1 MKNKIT
7 FVIAMA
13 MTFFISA
20 DAFAQLVTSGA
31 DDGTDG
37 TLRNEIADTPIGG
50 VITFD
55 TSVTT
60 VTLNSELLI
69 DKDLIISG
77 NSITPLTIDANN
89 NGRIFNITAGLV
101 VLNDLM
107 LINGLDVDGGAI
119 YMTNSVVTI
128 NNSIISGNTANG
140 ASGSGGGIFNAI
152 GGVLVVNN
160 SEISNNTANRAGG
173 GIEDN
178 SGAGLSITLLNVN
191 LDNNNAGVSPAT
203 AAPGNGGGLH
213 ITGAGSAIVN
223 GGTVN
228 GNVAGK
234 EGGGLW
240 NGSGVLDV
248 IDVMITGNSA
258 VGDATG
264 GGGIYNNG
272 NGTINISAG
281 TTLVG
286 NIASGSTPGG
296 RGGAIFNNTGGIL
309 NLANGLA
316 ITGNYASRAGGA
328 IEDSSNG
335 TLILSGVTLTGNA
348 AGVDIGLGNTI
359 TPNPGNG
366 GAVHLSGTT
375 NATIS
380 GFSTVSNN
388 YAAKEGG
395 GLWNNLGTMD
405 VSLTFLD
412 ANIASG
418 NDADDGG
425 GAIFNNGGTLVVGNA
440 AAITNNIANG
450 TSGSGGGILSTDG
463 AVTIT
468 DAVLAFNQSNR
479 AGGAIE
485 IIDGSIDFSGNYNV
499 SGNNTGVSP
508 AIASPGNGGGLHI
521 SGSGTAILTGGTMS
535 DNVAAREGGALWNS
549 TATMTVDG
557 VLISGNVASGPAAD
571 DGGAGIFNNGGTL
584 IVQNNTTISN
594 NIADGA
600 SGSGGG
606 ILTIGGDVTVTNST
620 ITMNQANRAGGGIE
634 HAGGTLNLIDTTLD
648 MNNAGVSPAMAAPGS
663 GGGLHVSGAATTNI
677 TGGTTNNNIAANE
690 GGGLWNGSGVMT
702 IVNHMVDGNIAS
714 GNDATTA
721 GAAGG
726 GGVYNEGGTL
736 DLSGTT
742 EITNNIA
749 DGAQSTGG
757 GILNAAG
764 TLMAN
769 GITIAFN
776 ESNRAGG
783 GIEINGSGPVLL
795 TDVSLNNNITGVVTG
810 TGAPGN
816 GGGLH
821 VSGDSTVDIV
831 GGTVNGNN
839 AAREGGGLWN
849 GSGIMTTDNVLV
861 DSNMALGAAADDGGA
876 GIFNNGGTLN
886 ITNGSIISNNMATGA
901 SASGGGLLSTA
912 GDVTV
917 MDSTFDGNA
926 ANRAGGAIELIDGNL
941 MFSNSIMS
949 NNDVDGLAGTAA
961 PGNGGGFHV
970 TGMSG
975 MITISTSTITG
986 NAAANEGG
994 GLWNQGGTMMTVSM
1008 STVDN
1013 NTAAEGG
1020 GIYNNTGSITSVMTS
1035 TISGNSALV
1044 SGGGLTNN
1052 GASLDLNAVTVA
1064 KNSTDGIGGGIDAV
1078 NTVTLKNTIV
1088 ALNTAV
1094 TGTDVS
1100 GMLTSNDFN
1109 LIGSDDL
1116 SVFTTQTNDIEGVD
1130 PLLGPLQ
1137 DNGGVTLTHQLLTNS
1152 PAYDA
1157 GDATDMFVDQIGQV
1171 VFGGA
1176 RDIGSVEAQV
1186 ALSVDDFNAAS
1197 VLNLYPNPTK
1207 GQFNIVIDNSVS
1219 GEIKAEVTALS
1230 GRIVKQIK
1238 IVNGTN
1244 SIDIRG
1250 ISTGIY
1256 IVNVFTEQGRVS
1268 HKLILE

>member
-7 FVIAMA
+7 FVIATA
-13 MTFFISA
+13 MTFFISTS
-20 DAFAQLVTSGA
+20 AFAQLVTSGA

-37 TLRNEIADTPIGG
+37 TLRTEIADTPNGG
-50 VITFD
+50 TITFD
-55 TSVTT
+55 ASVSTIN
-60 VTLNSELLI
+60 LNSELLI
-69 DKDLIISG
+69 NKDLIISG
-77 NSITPLTIDANN
+77 NSSSMTTIDANS
-89 NGRIFNITAGLV
+89 NGRIFNITSGLV

-107 LINGLDVDGGAI
+107 LVNGLEGDGGAI
-119 YMTNSVVTI
+119 YITNADVAI
-128 NNSIISGNTANG
+128 NNSAITGNIANG

-152 GGVLVVNN
+152 GGVLTVNN
-160 SEISNNTANRAGG
+160 SEISNNIANRAGG

-191 LDNNNAGVSPAT
+191 LINNNAGVLPAI
-203 AAPGNGGGLH
+203 AAPGNGGALH

-240 NGSGVLDV
+240 NGSGILDV
-248 IDVMITGNSA
+248 VDVTITENSA
-258 VGDATG
+258 LGDVTG

-281 TTLVG
+281 TILSS
-286 NIASGSTPGG
+286 NIASGATPGG
-296 RGGAIFNNTGGIL
+296 RGGAIFNNTDGIL
-309 NLANGLA
+309 NLANGLS

-375 NATIS
+375 NATVS
-380 GFSTVSNN
+380 NFTTVSNN
-388 YAAKEGG
+388 LAAKEGG
-395 GLWNNLGTMD
+395 GLWNNLGTMN
-405 VSLTFLD
+405 VSFTFLD
-412 ANIASG
+412 ANIALG

-425 GAIFNNGGTLVVGNA
+425 GAIFNNGGSLVVGNA
-440 AAITNNIANG
+440 AAITNNIASG

-463 AVTIT
+463 AVTII

-485 IIDGSIDFSGNYNV
+485 IIDGSIAFSGNYNV

-508 AIASPGNGGGLHI
+508 AMASPGNGGGLHI
-521 SGSGTAILTGGTMS
+521 SGSGTAVITGGTMS
-535 DNVAAREGGALWNS
+535 NNLAAREGGALWNS

-557 VLISGNVASGPAAD
+557 VSINGNIASGASAD

-584 IVQNNTTISN
+584 IVQNNTIISN

-606 ILTIGGDVTVTNST
+606 ILTVGGTVTVTNSAVT
-620 ITMNQANRAGGGIE
+620 SNQANRAGGGIE
-634 HAGGTLNLIDTTLD
+634 LAGGVLNLMDTILD
-648 MNNAGVSPAMAAPGS
+648 MNNAGVSPAVAAPGS
-663 GGGLHVSGAATTNI
+663 GGGLHVSGPATTNI
-677 TGGTTNNNIAANE
+677 SGGTTNNNIAANE

-702 IVNHMVDGNIAS
+702 IVDHMVDGNTAS
-714 GNDATTA
+714 GNDAMTA

-726 GGVYNEGGTL
+726 GGIYNEGGTL
-736 DLSGTT
+736 DMSGTT

-769 GITIAFN
+769 DITIAFN
-776 ESNRAGG
+776 QSNRAGG
-783 GIEINGSGPVLL
+783 GIETNGSGPVIL
-795 TDVSLNNNITGVVTG
+795 TNVSLNTNQTGVVTG

-821 VSGDSTVDIV
+821 VSGDSTIDIFS
-831 GGTVNGNN
+831 GTVNGNN

-849 GSGIMTTDNVLV
+849 GSGIMTTDNVLI
-861 DSNMALGAAADDGGA
+861 DANEALGDAADDGGA

-886 ITNGSIISNNMATGA
+886 VMNGTLVSNNIASGA

-912 GDVTV
+912 GDVTI
-917 MDSTFDGNA
+917 MDSTFDSNA

-941 MFSNSIMS
+941 IFSNSTMS
-949 NNDVDGLAGTAA
+949 NNDVNGLAGTAA

-975 MITISTSTITG
+975 TVTISTSTITG

-994 GLWNQGGTMMTVSM
+994 GLWNQGGTAMSVSM
-1008 STVDN
+1008 STIDN

-1020 GIYNNTGSITSVMTS
+1020 GIYNNTGSITSVTTS
-1035 TISGNSALV
+1035 TISGNAASV

-1064 KNSTDGIGGGIDAV
+1064 MNTSVGIAGGIEAV
-1078 NTVTLKNTIV
+1078 NNVSLKNTIV
-1088 ALNTAV
+1088 ALNTA
-1094 TGTDVS
+1094 TSGTDVS
-1100 GMLTSNDFN
+1100 GLLTSNDFN

-1116 SVFTTQTNDIEGVD
+1116 GVFTTQTNDIEGVD
-1130 PLLGPLQ
+1130 PLLGTLE
-1137 DNGGVTLTHQLLTNS
+1137 DNGGVTLTHQLLSDS
-1152 PAYDA
+1152 PAFDA
-1157 GDATDMFVDQIGQV
+1157 GDATDTFADQIGQM
-1171 VFGGA
+1171 VFGGS
-1176 RDIGSVEAQV
+1176 RDIGSFEAQLS
-1186 ALSVDDFNAAS
+1186 LSVEDFNLSS
-1197 VLNLYPNPTK
+1197 VLNIYPNPTK
-1207 GQFNIVIDNSVS
+1207 GQFSIEIDNSVS
-1219 GEIKAEVTALS
+1219 GDINVQIVGLS
-1230 GRIVKQIK
+1230 GRIIKQAK
-1238 IVNGTN
+1238 LENGIN
-1244 SIDIRG
+1244 SMDIRG
-1250 ISTGIY
+1250 MSNGIY
-1256 IVNVFTEQGRVS
+1256 IVNVLTEQGRTS
-1268 HKLILE
+1268 QKLILD

>member
-7 FVIAMA
+7 YVIAAA
-13 MTFFISA
+13 MTLFISTS
-20 DAFAQLVTSGA
+20 AFAQVVTSGA

-50 VITFD
+50 IITFD
-55 TSVTT
+55 LSVTT

-77 NSITPLTIDANN
+77 NSITPITIDASS
-89 NGRIFNITAGLV
+89 NGRIFNISSGVV
-101 VLNDLM
+101 VLNDLA
-107 LINGLDVDGGAI
+107 LINGLEVDGGAMYI
-119 YMTNSVVTI
+119 SNALVTI
-128 NNSIISGNTANG
+128 NDSSITGNTANG
-140 ASGSGGGIFNAI
+140 ASGSGGGIFNDV

-178 SGAGLSITLLNVN
+178 SGAGLAITLLNVALN
-191 LDNNNAGVSPAT
+191 DNNAGVAPAT

-213 ITGAGSAIVN
+213 ITGAGSAIVT
-223 GGTVN
+223 GGTVS

-248 IDVMITGNSA
+248 VDVTITENSA

-281 TTLVG
+281 TILSG
-286 NIASGSTPGG
+286 NIASGATPGG
-296 RGGAIFNNTGGIL
+296 RGGAIFNNTDGVL

-328 IEDSSNG
+328 IEDNSNG
-335 TLILSGVTLTGNA
+335 NLILSGVTLTGNA
-348 AGVDIGLGNTI
+348 AGVDIGLGNAI

-418 NDADDGG
+418 DEATDGG

-440 AAITNNIANG
+440 AAITNNIADG

-499 SGNNTGVSP
+499 SGNNTGVAP
-508 AIASPGNGGGLHI
+508 AVASPGNGGALHI
-521 SGSGTAILTGGTMS
+521 SGSGTATLTGGTMN

-557 VLISGNVASGPAAD
+557 TMISGNIASGPAAD

-584 IVQNNTTISN
+584 FVQNNTTISN
-594 NIADGA
+594 NSADGA

-606 ILTIGGDVTVTNST
+606 ILTIGGDVTVTSSR

-677 TGGTTNNNIAANE
+677 TGGTTNSNIAANE
-690 GGGLWNGSGVMT
+690 GGGLWNGSGIMT
-702 IVNHMVDGNIAS
+702 IVDHTVDGNTAS
-714 GNDATTA
+714 GNDAMTA

-726 GGVYNEGGTL
+726 GGIYNEGGTL
-736 DLSGTT
+736 DISGMT

-783 GIEINGSGPVLL
+783 GIETNGSGPLLL

-821 VSGDSTVDIV
+821 VSGDSSVDVV
-831 GGTVNGNN
+831 GGTVNGNS

-861 DSNMALGAAADDGGA
+861 DSNNALGGGADDGGA

-886 ITNGSIISNNMATGA
+886 ITNGSIISNNMATGT

-912 GDVTV
+912 GDVNV

-941 MFSNSIMS
+941 MFSNSTMS
-949 NNDVDGLAGTAA
+949 NNDVNGLAGTAA

-994 GLWNQGGTMMTVSM
+994 GLWNQGGTTMTVSM
-1008 STVDN
+1008 STIDN

-1020 GIYNNTGSITSVMTS
+1020 GIYNNTGSMTSVMTS
-1035 TISGNSALV
+1035 TISGNTASV

-1064 KNSTDGIGGGIDAV
+1064 MNSTDGIGGGIDAV
-1078 NTVTLKNTIV
+1078 NTVSLKNTIV
-1088 ALNTAV
+1088 ALNTAT

-1100 GMLTSNDFN
+1100 GLLTSDDFN
-1109 LIGSDDL
+1109 LIGTDDL
-1116 SVFTTQTNDIEGVD
+1116 SVFTAQMNDLEDVD
-1130 PLLGPLQ
+1130 PMLGPLQ
-1137 DNGGVTLTHQLLTNS
+1137 DNGGATLTHLLLNNS

-1157 GDATDMFVDQIGQV
+1157 GDVTDMFVDQIGQS

-1207 GQFNIVIDNSVS
+1207 GQFNITIDNSVS
-1219 GEIKAEVTALS
+1219 GEIKAEVTSLS
-1230 GRIVKQIK
+1230 GRIVKQVK
-1238 IVNGTN
+1238 LVNGTN
-1244 SIDIRG
+1244 SVDIRG
-1250 ISTGIY
+1250 MSAGVY

-1268 HKLILE
+1268 HKVILD

>member
-7 FVIAMA
+7 FVIATA
-13 MTFFISA
+13 MTFFISTS
-20 DAFAQLVTSGA
+20 AFAQLVTSGA

-37 TLRNEIADTPIGG
+37 TLRTEIADTPNGG
-50 VITFD
+50 TITFD
-55 TSVTT
+55 ASVSTIN
-60 VTLNSELLI
+60 LNSELLI
-69 DKDLIISG
+69 NKDLIISG
-77 NSITPLTIDANN
+77 NSSSMTTIDANS
-89 NGRIFNITAGLV
+89 NGRIFNITSGLV

-107 LINGLDVDGGAI
+107 LVNGLEGDGGAI
-119 YMTNSVVTI
+119 YITNADVAI
-128 NNSIISGNTANG
+128 NNSAITGNIANG

-152 GGVLVVNN
+152 GGVLTVNN
-160 SEISNNTANRAGG
+160 SEISNNIANRAGG

-178 SGAGLSITLLNVN
+178 SGAGLAITLLNVN
-191 LDNNNAGVSPAT
+191 LINNNAGVLPAI
-203 AAPGNGGGLH
+203 AAPGNGGALH

-240 NGSGVLDV
+240 NGSGILDV
-248 IDVMITGNSA
+248 VDVTITENSA
-258 VGDATG
+258 LGDVTG

-281 TTLVG
+281 TILSS
-286 NIASGSTPGG
+286 NIASGATPGG
-296 RGGAIFNNTGGIL
+296 RGGAIFNNTDGIL
-309 NLANGLA
+309 NLANGLS

-375 NATIS
+375 NATVS
-380 GFSTVSNN
+380 NFTTVSNN
-388 YAAKEGG
+388 LAAKEGG

-405 VSLTFLD
+405 VSFTFLD
-412 ANIASG
+412 ANIALG

-425 GAIFNNGGTLVVGNA
+425 GAIFNNGGSLVVGNA
-440 AAITNNIANG
+440 AAITNNIASG

-463 AVTIT
+463 AVTII

-508 AIASPGNGGGLHI
+508 AMASPGNGGGLHI
-521 SGSGTAILTGGTMS
+521 SGSGTAVITGGTMS
-535 DNVAAREGGALWNS
+535 NNLAAREGGALWNS

-557 VLISGNVASGPAAD
+557 VSINGNIASGASSD

-584 IVQNNTTISN
+584 IVQNNTIISN

-606 ILTIGGDVTVTNST
+606 ILTVGGTVTITNSAVT
-620 ITMNQANRAGGGIE
+620 SNQANRAGGGIE
-634 HAGGTLNLIDTTLD
+634 LAGGVLNLMDTILD
-648 MNNAGVSPAMAAPGS
+648 MNNAGVSPAVAAPGS
-663 GGGLHVSGAATTNI
+663 GGGLHVSGPATTNI
-677 TGGTTNNNIAANE
+677 SGGTTNNNIAANE

-702 IVNHMVDGNIAS
+702 IVDHMVDGNTAS
-714 GNDATTA
+714 GNDAMTA

-726 GGVYNEGGTL
+726 GGIYNEGGTL
-736 DLSGTT
+736 DMSGTT

-769 GITIAFN
+769 DITIAFN
-776 ESNRAGG
+776 QSNRAGG
-783 GIEINGSGPVLL
+783 GIETNGSGPVIL
-795 TDVSLNNNITGVVTG
+795 TNVSLNTNQTGVVTG

-821 VSGDSTVDIV
+821 VSGDSTIDIFS
-831 GGTVNGNN
+831 GTVNGNN

-849 GSGIMTTDNVLV
+849 GSGIMTTDNVLI
-861 DSNMALGAAADDGGA
+861 DANEALGDAADDGGA

-886 ITNGSIISNNMATGA
+886 VMNGTLVSNNIASGA

-912 GDVTV
+912 GDVTI
-917 MDSTFDGNA
+917 MDSTFDSNA

-941 MFSNSIMS
+941 IFSNSTMS
-949 NNDVDGLAGTAA
+949 NNDVNGLAGTAA

-975 MITISTSTITG
+975 TVTISTSTITG

-994 GLWNQGGTMMTVSM
+994 GLWNQGGTIMSVSM
-1008 STVDN
+1008 STIDN

-1020 GIYNNTGSITSVMTS
+1020 GIYNNTGSITSVTTS
-1035 TISGNSALV
+1035 TISGNAASV

-1064 KNSTDGIGGGIDAV
+1064 MNTSVGIAGGIEAV
-1078 NTVTLKNTIV
+1078 NNVSLKNTIV
-1088 ALNTAV
+1088 ALNTA
-1094 TGTDVS
+1094 TSGTDVS
-1100 GMLTSNDFN
+1100 GLLTSNDFN

-1116 SVFTTQTNDIEGVD
+1116 GVFTTQTNDIEGVD
-1130 PLLGPLQ
+1130 PLLGTLE
-1137 DNGGVTLTHQLLTNS
+1137 DNGGVTLTHQLLSDS
-1152 PAYDA
+1152 PAFDA
-1157 GDATDMFVDQIGQV
+1157 GDATDTFADQIGQM
-1171 VFGGA
+1171 VFGGS
-1176 RDIGSVEAQV
+1176 RDIGSFEAQLS
-1186 ALSVDDFNAAS
+1186 LSVEDFNLSS
-1197 VLNLYPNPTK
+1197 VLNIYPNPTK
-1207 GQFNIVIDNSVS
+1207 GQFSIEIDNSVS
-1219 GEIKAEVTALS
+1219 GDINVQIVGLS
-1230 GRIVKQIK
+1230 GRIIKQAK
-1238 IVNGTN
+1238 LENGIN
-1244 SIDIRG
+1244 SMDIRG
-1250 ISTGIY
+1250 MSNGIY
-1256 IVNVFTEQGRVS
+1256 IVNVLTEQGRTS
-1268 HKLILE
+1268 QKLILD